1 MLLPL
6 LLTDCCLGVDKT
18 VVVVVVFEFFIAALL
33 LLFPTIVVDD
43 VVVVVVVLLDGAS
56 ENALLFAVGGLVP
69 GAIVAL
75 FVGANE
81 NNVLVGVLVAV
92 ADDDDDVN
100 ENVGLDG
107 GAMDAAAAA
116 EDGAAKEMLANGFG
130 LAGGSSC
137 GADVD
142 VAVGGAR
149 LANKTKGFEEGVGAT
164 EAPAAMADPA
174 APPKPND
181 LRETLII
188 LRRWSTSSLARV
200 IPRPGS
206 GTYAN
211 RESSSSSSAAS

>member
-1 MLLPL
+1 M
-6 LLTDCCLGVDKT
+6 DKA
-18 VVVVVVFEFFIAALL
+18 VVVVFECFIAALL

-43 VVVVVVVLLDGAS
+43 VVVVVVVLFDGAS
-56 ENALLFAVGGLVP
+56 ENAVGGWVEV
-69 GAIVAL
+69 GALVAL

-137 GADVD
+137 GADVV

-164 EAPAAMADPA
+164 EAPAAAMADPA
-174 APPKPND
+174 APPEPND

-200 IPRPGS
+200 IPCPGS

-211 RESSSSSSAAS
+211 LESSSSSSAAS